1 MADEVDEVLWQK
13 ALETAKARVP
23 ESEFIMWFRLGYLGF
38 DQKTVRLRASNM
50 FLRDQFVRKYGTMMK
65 EILSDLLGMDVS
77 LDVSASAS
85 PASSARNHQPASYPA
100 PSASSAETNSTP
112 ASQDSSRPNPAAKS
126 HEPHAEYENIHFQR
140 EPAEQR
146 EHTRNGAFRSTNL
159 QSRYTFENFV
169 VGENNNFAFNAA
181 VAVADN
187 PGSSY
192 NPLLIYGGV
201 GLGKT
206 HLMHAIGNRI
216 LERHPEMRV
225 ICVTAEDFTNEFIK
239 TIHDRTTNEFKNK
252 YRNIDVL
259 LIDDIHFFQ
268 SKHGVQEE
276 LFHTFNALYDSN
288 RQLVF
293 TCDRP
298 ASELKDFSER
308 LKSRF
313 MMGLKTDLTLPGFE
327 TRVAIIRK
335 KLELYRRQ
343 LPEDVIDLIAHSIE
357 TNVRD
362 LDSCI
367 SQIFAYADLIKV
379 EPTFD
384 TAQNVIRQ
392 MTNAFKPASI
402 NVSSIIRT
410 VADFYKISTSDLKG
424 KKRSKNIALA
434 RQVAMYIIRET
445 TDYSTT
451 EIGSE
456 FNGRD
461 HTTVMHSCQKIEDL
475 IKFDS
480 HFASI
485 IQRLIQECKQNSSS

>member
-1 MADEVDEVLWQK
+1 MDDDGNEIIWQK
-13 ALETAKARVP
+13 ALEIAKSQVP
-23 ESEFIMWFRLGYLGF
+23 ESEFIMWFRLAYLGF
-38 DQKTVRLRASNM
+38 ENGTIRLRANNM
-50 FLRDQFVRKYGTMMK
+50 FLRDQFVRKYSKFMK
-65 EILSDLLGMDVS
+65 EIISSLVGMPTELSVEAQPAPIEQHFVQQKTASQANKPSPKSEKAEPFQPDAAS
-77 LDVSASAS
+77 LNSRSKAEEDFAIETAYAS
-85 PASSARNHQPASYPA
+85 PSARM
-100 PSASSAETNSTP
+100 
-112 ASQDSSRPNPAAKS
+112 
-126 HEPHAEYENIHFQR
+126 HEP
-140 EPAEQR
+140 
-146 EHTRNGAFRSTNL
+146 RSSNL
-159 QSRYTFENFV
+159 QPRYTFESFV
-169 VGENNNFAFNAA
+169 VGENSNFAFNAA
-181 VAVADN
+181 AAVAEI
-187 PGSSY
+187 PGTSY

-216 LERHPEMRV
+216 LERHPELHI

-239 TIHDRTTNEFKNK
+239 TIHDRTTNDFKNK

-288 RQLVF
+288 KQLVF

-313 MMGLKTDLTLPGFE
+313 MMGLKTDLTTPGFE
-327 TRVAIIRK
+327 TRAAIIRK
-335 KLELYRRQ
+335 KLDLYKQ
-343 LPEDVIDLIAHSIE
+343 SFSEDVINLIAKSIE

-367 SQIFAYADLIKV
+367 HQIIAYADLIKV
-379 EPTFD
+379 EPTYEI
-384 TAQNVIRQ
+384 AQNVIKQ
-392 MTNAFKPASI
+392 LTNAFKPPSI
-402 NVSSIIRT
+402 DVSSIIKT
-410 VADFYKISTSDLKG
+410 VADYYKLSISDLKG

-434 RQVAMYIIRET
+434 RQVAMFIIRET

-451 EIGSE
+451 EIGTE

-480 HFASI
+480 LFASAVNRI
-485 IQRLIQECKQNSSS
+485 TQECKENSVS

>member
-1 MADEVDEVLWQK
+1 MNDNDNEILWRQ
-13 ALETAKARVP
+13 ALEIVKAQVP
-23 ESEFIMWFRLGYLGF
+23 ESEFLMWFRLAYLGF
-38 DQKTVRLRASNM
+38 EKGTLSLRASNT
-50 FLRDQFVRKYGTMMK
+50 FLRDQFLRKYGKLMK
-65 EILSDLLGMDVS
+65 EVVSELLGMPVELS
-77 LDVSASAS
+77 VEAQSIPFLAQKRVQQSEEEANSKSSRTASAPSDAQASTMVLFSPSTHS
-85 PASSARNHQPASYPA
+85 PAPRQS
-100 PSASSAETNSTP
+100 
-112 ASQDSSRPNPAAKS
+112 
-126 HEPHAEYENIHFQR
+126 
-140 EPAEQR
+140 
-146 EHTRNGAFRSTNL
+146 NL
-159 QSRYTFENFV
+159 QPRYTFESFV
-169 VGENNNFAFNAA
+169 VGENNNFAYNAA
-181 VAVADN
+181 SAVSEH
-187 PGSSY
+187 PGTSY

-216 LERHPEMRV
+216 TEKHSEMSL

-276 LFHTFNALYDSN
+276 LFHTFNALYDTN
-288 RQLVF
+288 KQLIF

-313 MMGLKTDLTLPGFE
+313 MMGLKTDLTTPGFE
-327 TRVAIIRK
+327 TRAAIIRK
-335 KLELYRRQ
+335 KLDLLHRGFS
-343 LPEDVIDLIAHSIE
+343 EDIISLIAKSIE

-367 SQIFAYADLIKV
+367 NQVVAYSDLIKV
-379 EPTFD
+379 EPTFEI
-384 TAQNVIRQ
+384 AQNIIKQ
-392 MTNAFKPASI
+392 LTNSFRPQAI
-402 NVSSIIRT
+402 DVSSIIKT
-410 VADFYKISTSDLKG
+410 VADYYKLSISDLKG

-434 RQVAMYIIRET
+434 RQVAMYIVRET

-451 EIGSE
+451 EIGAE

-461 HTTVMHSCQKIEDL
+461 HTTVMHSCQKIEDMV
-475 IKFDS
+475 KFDS
-480 HFASI
+480 VFSSI
-485 IQRLIQECKQNSSS
+485 INRLTQQCKETST

>member
-1 MADEVDEVLWQK
+1 MDDDGNEIIWKK
-13 ALETAKARVP
+13 ALEIAQSQVP
-23 ESEFIMWFRLGYLGF
+23 ESEFIMWFRLKYLGF
-38 DQKTVRLRASNM
+38 ENGVIRLQANNT
-50 FLRDQFVRKYGTMMK
+50 FLRDQFVRKYSQFMK
-65 EILSDLLGMDVS
+65 DIISSLLGMTVELSID
-77 LDVSASAS
+77 AQ
-85 PASSARNHQPASYPA
+85 ASSEHRFSPQKQKPLTEGAVTKPSATPPSTSTESEKAHSNKAEEDFTGA
-100 PSASSAETNSTP
+100 PSYESPST
-112 ASQDSSRPNPAAKS
+112 RP
-126 HEPHAEYENIHFQR
+126 HEPR
-140 EPAEQR
+140 P
-146 EHTRNGAFRSTNL
+146 SNL
-159 QSRYTFENFV
+159 QARYTFENFV
-169 VGENNNFAFNAA
+169 VGENSNFAFNAA
-181 VAVADN
+181 SAVAET
-187 PGSSY
+187 PGTSY

-216 LERHPEMRV
+216 IERHPELRI

-239 TIHDRTTNEFKNK
+239 TIHDRTTNDFKNR
-252 YRNIDVL
+252 YRGVDVL

-288 RQLVF
+288 KQLVF

-313 MMGLKTDLTLPGFE
+313 MMGLKTDLTTPGFE

-335 KLELYRRQ
+335 KLDLYKQ
-343 LPEDVIDLIAHSIE
+343 NFSEEVINLIAKSIE

-367 SQIFAYADLIKV
+367 NQIIAYADLIKV
-379 EPTFD
+379 EPTYEI
-384 TAQNVIRQ
+384 AQNIIKQ
-392 MTNAFKPASI
+392 LTNAFSPPSI
-402 NVSSIIRT
+402 DVSSIIKT
-410 VADFYKISTSDLKG
+410 VADYYKLSISDLKG

-451 EIGSE
+451 EIGTE

-480 HFASI
+480 NFASTVNRI
-485 IQRLIQECKQNSSS
+485 TQECKENSSS

>member
-1 MADEVDEVLWQK
+1 MNDGNEVIWQK
-13 ALETAKARVP
+13 ALEIAKAQVP
-23 ESEFIMWFRLGYLGF
+23 ESEFIMWFRLAYLGF
-38 DQKTVRLRASNM
+38 DNGTIRLCATNT
-50 FLRDQFVRKYGTMMK
+50 FLRDQFVRKYSQFMK
-65 EILSDLLGMDVS
+65 EIISSLIGMPAELSVEAQNVS
-77 LDVSASAS
+77 KTAVLAGS
-85 PASSARNHQPASYPA
+85 PSSSPPPKSETARPSPPATEDFSI
-100 PSASSAETNSTP
+100 E
-112 ASQDSSRPNPAAKS
+112 AAYTS
-126 HEPHAEYENIHFQR
+126 PPTRTHEP
-140 EPAEQR
+140 
-146 EHTRNGAFRSTNL
+146 RSSNL
-159 QSRYTFENFV
+159 QSRYTFESFV
-169 VGENNNFAFNAA
+169 VGENSNFAFNAA
-181 VAVADN
+181 TAVAEM
-187 PGSSY
+187 PGTSY

-216 LERHPEMRV
+216 LERHPELRI

-239 TIHDRTTNEFKNK
+239 TIHDRTTNDFKNR
-252 YRNIDVL
+252 YRNVDVL

-288 RQLVF
+288 KQLVF

-298 ASELKDFSER
+298 ATELKDFSER

-313 MMGLKTDLTLPGFE
+313 MMGLKTDLTTPGFE
-327 TRVAIIRK
+327 TRAAIIRK
-335 KLELYRRQ
+335 KLDLYKQ
-343 LPEDVIDLIAHSIE
+343 SFSEEVINLIAKSIE

-367 SQIFAYADLIKV
+367 NQIIAYADLIKV
-379 EPTFD
+379 EPTYEI
-384 TAQNVIRQ
+384 AQNVIKQ
-392 MTNAFKPASI
+392 LTNAFKPPI
-402 NVSSIIRT
+402 IDVSSIIKN
-410 VADFYKISTSDLKG
+410 VADYYKLSMSDLKG

-451 EIGSE
+451 EIGAE

-480 HFASI
+480 LFASAVNRI
-485 IQRLIQECKQNSSS
+485 TQECKEHSVP

>member
-1 MADEVDEVLWQK
+1 MNDDGNEILWQK
-13 ALETAKARVP
+13 ALELAKEQVP
-23 ESEFIMWFRLGYLGF
+23 ESEFIMWFRLGYIGF
-38 DQKTVRLRASNM
+38 ESGTVQLRATNT
-50 FLRDQFVRKYGTMMK
+50 FLRDQFVRKYSQFMK
-65 EILSDLLGMDVS
+65 EILSGLLGMPVDIAVEAQPTQ
-77 LDVSASAS
+77 LDQRLAQQK
-85 PASSARNHQPASYPA
+85 PAAPA
-100 PSASSAETNSTP
+100 PRPPAKKSGAGESSSSEEVQGATKAEENASIVESSYSTP
-112 ASQDSSRPNPAAKS
+112 SSGA
-126 HEPHAEYENIHFQR
+126 HFR
-140 EPAEQR
+140 ESR
-146 EHTRNGAFRSTNL
+146 TGNL
-159 QSRYTFENFV
+159 QPRYTFESFV
-169 VGENNNFAFNAA
+169 VGENSNFAFNAA
-181 VAVADN
+181 TAVAEL
-187 PGSSY
+187 PGTSY

-216 LERHPEMRV
+216 LERHKDLRI

-239 TIHDRTTNEFKNK
+239 TIHDRTTNDFKNK

-276 LFHTFNALYDSN
+276 LFHTFNALYDAN
-288 RQLVF
+288 KQLVF

-313 MMGLKTDLTLPGFE
+313 MMGLKTDLTTPGFE
-327 TRVAIIRK
+327 TRAAIIRK
-335 KLELYRRQ
+335 KLELYRRGFN
-343 LPEDVIDLIAHSIE
+343 EDVVNLVAKSIE

-367 SQIFAYADLIKV
+367 NQIIAYADLIKV
-379 EPTFD
+379 QPTFD
-384 TAQNVIRQ
+384 IAQNVIKQ
-392 MTNAFKPASI
+392 LTNSFKPPAI
-402 NVSSIIRT
+402 DVSSIIKT
-410 VADFYKISTSDLKG
+410 VADYYKLSISDLRG

-434 RQVAMYIIRET
+434 RQVEMYIIRET

-451 EIGSE
+451 EIGTE

-475 IKFDS
+475 VKFDAS
-480 HFASI
+480 FASVVN
-485 IQRLIQECKQNSSS
+485 RLTQDCKEHSSP

>member
-1 MADEVDEVLWQK
+1 MIDESNETIWQK
-13 ALETAKARVP
+13 ALEIAKSQVP
-23 ESEFIMWFRLGYLGF
+23 ESEFIMWFRLEYLGF
-38 DQKTVRLRASNM
+38 ENDTILLRANNT
-50 FLRDQFVRKYGTMMK
+50 FLRDQFMRKYGNFMK
-65 EILSDLLGMDVS
+65 EILSSILGMQVNLS
-77 LDVSASAS
+77 VEAQPSAIEQRLPLQKAAATSSNGSAKKPEKQNEPQATLQIETRSSDEQISSNSSS
-85 PASSARNHQPASYPA
+85 PAYPRHIQ
-100 PSASSAETNSTP
+100 E
-112 ASQDSSRPNPAAKS
+112 SRTA
-126 HEPHAEYENIHFQR
+126 
-140 EPAEQR
+140 
-146 EHTRNGAFRSTNL
+146 NL
-159 QSRYTFENFV
+159 QPRYTFESFV
-169 VGENNNFAFNAA
+169 VGENSNFAFNAA
-181 VAVADN
+181 TAVAEI
-187 PGSSY
+187 PGTSY

-216 LERHPEMRV
+216 AERHPELRI

-252 YRNIDVL
+252 YRSIDVL

-276 LFHTFNALYDSN
+276 LFHTFNALYDSGK
-288 RQLVF
+288 QLVF

-313 MMGLKTDLTLPGFE
+313 MMGLKTDLTAPGFE
-327 TRVAIIRK
+327 TRAAIIRK
-335 KLELYRRQ
+335 KLELYKRTFS
-343 LPEDVIDLIAHSIE
+343 EDVINLIAKSIE

-367 SQIFAYADLIKV
+367 HQIIAYSDLINV
-379 EPTFD
+379 EPTYD
-384 TAQNVIRQ
+384 IAQNVIKQ
-392 MTNAFKPASI
+392 LTNAFKPASI
-402 NVSSIIRT
+402 NVSSIIKT
-410 VADFYKISTSDLKG
+410 VADYYKLSISDLKG

-480 HFASI
+480 IFASAMN
-485 IQRLIQECKQNSSS
+485 RLIQECKENSST

>member
-1 MADEVDEVLWQK
+1 MNDDGNEILWQK
-13 ALETAKARVP
+13 ALELAKEHVP
-23 ESEFIMWFRLGYLGF
+23 ESEFIMWFRLTYLGF
-38 DQKTVRLRASNM
+38 ENGTVLLRASNT
-50 FLRDQFVRKYGTMMK
+50 FLRDQFVRKYSQFMK
-65 EILSDLLGMDVS
+65 EILSSLLGMPTDISVEAQPTQFNQH
-77 LDVSASAS
+77 LMQQKTVSAPQHTLSKKTS
-85 PASSARNHQPASYPA
+85 TQESTLDENSSSSSKSYEIA
-100 PSASSAETNSTP
+100 TIVESSYTAGG
-112 ASQDSSRPNPAAKS
+112 S
-126 HEPHAEYENIHFQR
+126 HLR
-140 EPAEQR
+140 EPR
-146 EHTRNGAFRSTNL
+146 IGNL
-159 QSRYTFENFV
+159 QPRYTFESFV
-169 VGENNNFAFNAA
+169 VGENSNFAFNAA
-181 VAVADN
+181 TAVAEL
-187 PGSSY
+187 PGTSY

-216 LERHPEMRV
+216 LERHPDLR
-225 ICVTAEDFTNEFIK
+225 IISVTAEDFTNEFIK
-239 TIHDRTTNEFKNK
+239 TIHDRTTNDFKNK

-288 RQLVF
+288 KQLVF

-313 MMGLKTDLTLPGFE
+313 MMGLKTDLTTPGFE
-327 TRVAIIRK
+327 TRAAIIRK
-335 KLELYRRQ
+335 KLELYHRGFN
-343 LPEDVIDLIAHSIE
+343 EDVVNLVAKSIE

-367 SQIFAYADLIKV
+367 NQIIAYADLIKV
-379 EPTFD
+379 EPTFEI
-384 TAQNVIRQ
+384 AQNVIKQ
-392 MTNAFKPASI
+392 LTNSFKAPTVD
-402 NVSSIIRT
+402 VSSIIKT
-410 VADFYKISTSDLKG
+410 VADYYKLSIADLRG

-451 EIGSE
+451 EIGTE

-475 IKFDS
+475 VKFDS
-480 HFASI
+480 SFASI
-485 IQRLIQECKQNSSS
+485 VNRLIQNCKENSSS

>member
-1 MADEVDEVLWQK
+1 MNDGNEVIWQK
-13 ALETAKARVP
+13 ALEIAKAQVP
-23 ESEFIMWFRLGYLGF
+23 ESEFIMWFRLAYLGF
-38 DQKTVRLRASNM
+38 DNGTIRLCATNT
-50 FLRDQFVRKYGTMMK
+50 FLRDQFVRKYSQFMK
-65 EILSDLLGMDVS
+65 EIISSLIGMPAELSVEAQNVSKTAVLAGMPS
-77 LDVSASAS
+77 GS
-85 PASSARNHQPASYPA
+85 PPPKSETARPSPPATEDFSI
-100 PSASSAETNSTP
+100 ETAYTSPPT
-112 ASQDSSRPNPAAKS
+112 RT
-126 HEPHAEYENIHFQR
+126 HEP
-140 EPAEQR
+140 
-146 EHTRNGAFRSTNL
+146 RSSNL
-159 QSRYTFENFV
+159 QSRYTFESFV
-169 VGENNNFAFNAA
+169 VGENSNFAFNAA
-181 VAVADN
+181 TAVAEM
-187 PGSSY
+187 PGTSY

-216 LERHPEMRV
+216 LERHPELRI

-239 TIHDRTTNEFKNK
+239 TIHDRTTNDFKNR
-252 YRNIDVL
+252 YRNVDVL

-288 RQLVF
+288 KQLVF

-298 ASELKDFSER
+298 ATELKDFSER

-313 MMGLKTDLTLPGFE
+313 MMGLKTDLTTPGFE
-327 TRVAIIRK
+327 TRAAIIRK
-335 KLELYRRQ
+335 KLDLYKQ
-343 LPEDVIDLIAHSIE
+343 SFSEEVINLIAKSIE

-367 SQIFAYADLIKV
+367 NQIIAYADLIKV
-379 EPTFD
+379 EPTYEI
-384 TAQNVIRQ
+384 AQNVIKQ
-392 MTNAFKPASI
+392 LTNAFKPPVI
-402 NVSSIIRT
+402 DVSSIIKN
-410 VADFYKISTSDLKG
+410 VADYYKLSMSDLKG

-451 EIGSE
+451 EIGAE

-480 HFASI
+480 LFASAVNRI
-485 IQRLIQECKQNSSS
+485 TQECKEHSVP

>member
-1 MADEVDEVLWQK
+1 MNDNDNGILWQQ
-13 ALETAKARVP
+13 ALEIAKAQVP
-23 ESEFIMWFRLGYLGF
+23 ESEFLMWFRLTYLGF
-38 DQKTVRLRASNM
+38 ENGTLLLRANNT
-50 FLRDQFVRKYGTMMK
+50 FLRDQFVRKYGKLMK
-65 EILSDLLGMDVS
+65 EVISELLGMPVELS
-77 LDVSASAS
+77 VEAQSIPFFAQKREQRSEEEVIS
-85 PASSARNHQPASYPA
+85 KSSQPALAQGDAQTSTMVSSAPLSTHSRA
-100 PSASSAETNSTP
+100 PRQS
-112 ASQDSSRPNPAAKS
+112 
-126 HEPHAEYENIHFQR
+126 
-140 EPAEQR
+140 
-146 EHTRNGAFRSTNL
+146 NL
-159 QSRYTFENFV
+159 QSRYTFESFV
-169 VGENNNFAFNAA
+169 VGENNNFAYNAA
-181 VAVADN
+181 SAVSEH
-187 PGSSY
+187 PGTSY

-216 LERHPEMRV
+216 TEKHSEISL

-276 LFHTFNALYDSN
+276 LFHTFNALYDAN
-288 RQLVF
+288 KQLIF

-313 MMGLKTDLTLPGFE
+313 MMGLKTDLTTPGFE
-327 TRVAIIRK
+327 TRAAIIRK
-335 KLELYRRQ
+335 KLELLHRSFS
-343 LPEDVIDLIAHSIE
+343 EDIIGLIAKSIE

-367 SQIFAYADLIKV
+367 NQVIAYSDLIKV
-379 EPTFD
+379 EPTFEI
-384 TAQNVIRQ
+384 AQNIIKQ
-392 MTNAFKPASI
+392 LTNSFKPQAI
-402 NVSSIIRT
+402 DVSSIIKT
-410 VADFYKISTSDLKG
+410 VADYYKLSISDLKG

-434 RQVAMYIIRET
+434 RQVAMYIVRET

-451 EIGSE
+451 EIGTE

-461 HTTVMHSCQKIEDL
+461 HTTVMHSCQKIEDMV
-475 IKFDS
+475 KFDS
-480 HFASI
+480 VFSSI
-485 IQRLIQECKQNSSS
+485 INRLTQQCKETSST

>member
-1 MADEVDEVLWQK
+1 MDDAGNEIIWQK
-13 ALETAKARVP
+13 ALEIAKAQVP
-23 ESEFIMWFRLGYLGF
+23 ESEFIMWFRLTYLGF
-38 DQKTVRLRASNM
+38 EKGTVLLRANNT
-50 FLRDQFVRKYGTMMK
+50 FLRDQFVRKYSLFMK
-65 EILSDLLGMDVS
+65 EIISSLIGLPTELSVE
-77 LDVSASAS
+77 A
-85 PASSARNHQPASYPA
+85 QPASIEHRLTQQKAPSQADSPA
-100 PSASSAETNSTP
+100 PKNEKASSASSAASLNPHSKAEEDFAIETAYVRS
-112 ASQDSSRPNPAAKS
+112 SSRM
-126 HEPHAEYENIHFQR
+126 HES
-140 EPAEQR
+140 
-146 EHTRNGAFRSTNL
+146 RSTNL
-159 QSRYTFENFV
+159 HSRYTFESFV
-169 VGENNNFAFNAA
+169 VGENSNFAFNAA
-181 VAVADN
+181 TAVAEI
-187 PGSSY
+187 PGTSY

-216 LERHPEMRV
+216 LERHQELRI

-239 TIHDRTTNEFKNK
+239 TIHDRTTNDFKNK

-288 RQLVF
+288 KQLVF

-298 ASELKDFSER
+298 ATELKDFSER

-313 MMGLKTDLTLPGFE
+313 MMGLKTDLTTPGFE
-327 TRVAIIRK
+327 TRAAIIRK
-335 KLELYRRQ
+335 KLDLYKQ
-343 LPEDVIDLIAHSIE
+343 SFSEDVINLIAKSIE

-367 SQIFAYADLIKV
+367 NQIIAYADLIKV
-379 EPTFD
+379 EPTYEI
-384 TAQNVIRQ
+384 AQNVIKQ
-392 MTNAFKPASI
+392 LTNAFKPPAVD
-402 NVSSIIRT
+402 VSSIIKT
-410 VADFYKISTSDLKG
+410 VADYYKMSISDLKG

-451 EIGSE
+451 EIGAE

-480 HFASI
+480 LFASAVNRI
-485 IQRLIQECKQNSSS
+485 TQECKENSVP

>member
-1 MADEVDEVLWQK
+1 MNDDNEIIWQK
-13 ALETAKARVP
+13 ALEIAKSQVP
-23 ESEFIMWFRLGYLGF
+23 ESEFIMWFRLTYLGF
-38 DQKTVRLRASNM
+38 DNGTIHLRATNT
-50 FLRDQFVRKYGTMMK
+50 FLRDQFVRKYSQFMK
-65 EILSDLLGMDVS
+65 DIISSLLGMPVELLVEAQALS
-77 LDVSASAS
+77 KPMVQTSTPS
-85 PASSARNHQPASYPA
+85 PQKRETPKNEKA
-100 PSASSAETNSTP
+100 PSPPSAAEDFPIEPAYANSPVRT
-112 ASQDSSRPNPAAKS
+112 
-126 HEPHAEYENIHFQR
+126 HEPR
-140 EPAEQR
+140 P
-146 EHTRNGAFRSTNL
+146 SNL
-159 QSRYTFENFV
+159 QPRYTFESFV

-181 VAVADN
+181 TAVAEM
-187 PGSSY
+187 PGTSY

-216 LERHPEMRV
+216 MERHPELRI

-239 TIHDRTTNEFKNK
+239 TIHDRTTNDFKNR

-288 RQLVF
+288 KQLVF

-313 MMGLKTDLTLPGFE
+313 MMGLKTDLTTPGFE
-327 TRVAIIRK
+327 TRAAIIRK
-335 KLELYRRQ
+335 KLELYKRSFS
-343 LPEDVIDLIAHSIE
+343 EDVINLIAKSIE

-367 SQIFAYADLIKV
+367 NQIIAYADLIKV
-379 EPTFD
+379 EPTYEI
-384 TAQNVIRQ
+384 AQNVIKQ
-392 MTNAFKPASI
+392 LTNAFKPPVI
-402 NVSSIIRT
+402 DVSSIIKT
-410 VADFYKISTSDLKG
+410 VADYYKLSISDLKG

-451 EIGSE
+451 EIGAE

-480 HFASI
+480 LFASVVN
-485 IQRLIQECKQNSSS
+485 RLIQDCKEHSTP

>member
-1 MADEVDEVLWQK
+1 MNDDNEIIWQK
-13 ALETAKARVP
+13 ALEIAKSQVQ
-23 ESEFIMWFRLGYLGF
+23 ESEFIMWFRLDYLGF
-38 DQKTVRLRASNM
+38 ENGTIRLRATNT
-50 FLRDQFVRKYGTMMK
+50 FLRDQFVRKYSQFMK
-65 EILSDLLGMDVS
+65 EIISSLLGMPVELSVEAESVS
-77 LDVSASAS
+77 KTIVSSSILLPKRETPKNKNSLPS
-85 PASSARNHQPASYPA
+85 PSIAEDFTIEPAY
-100 PSASSAETNSTP
+100 TNSP
-112 ASQDSSRPNPAAKS
+112 IRAQHDSHPS
-126 HEPHAEYENIHFQR
+126 
-140 EPAEQR
+140 
-146 EHTRNGAFRSTNL
+146 NL
-159 QSRYTFENFV
+159 QPRYTFESFV

-181 VAVADN
+181 TAVAEK
-187 PGSSY
+187 PGVSY

-216 LERHPEMRV
+216 MELHPNLRI
-225 ICVTAEDFTNEFIK
+225 ICITAENFTNEFIK
-239 TIHDRTTNEFKNK
+239 TIHDRTTNDFKNR
-252 YRNIDVL
+252 YRNVDVL

-288 RQLVF
+288 KQLVF

-313 MMGLKTDLTLPGFE
+313 MMGLKTDLTTPGFE
-327 TRVAIIRK
+327 TRAAIIRK
-335 KLELYRRQ
+335 KLEMYKRSFS
-343 LPEDVIDLIAHSIE
+343 EDVINLIAKSIE

-367 SQIFAYADLIKV
+367 NQIIAYADLIKV
-379 EPTFD
+379 EPSFEI
-384 TAQNVIRQ
+384 AQNVIKQ
-392 MTNAFKPASI
+392 LTNAFKPPVI
-402 NVSSIIRT
+402 DVSSIIKT
-410 VADFYKISTSDLKG
+410 VADYYKLSISDLKG
-424 KKRSKNIALA
+424 KKRNKNIALA

-451 EIGSE
+451 EIGAE

-480 HFASI
+480 VFASAVN
-485 IQRLIQECKQNSSS
+485 RLIRDCKEHSTS

>member
-1 MADEVDEVLWQK
+1 MNDDGNEILWQK
-13 ALETAKARVP
+13 ALELAKDQVP
-23 ESEFIMWFRLGYLGF
+23 ESEFIMWFRLTFLGF
-38 DQKTVRLRASNM
+38 ENGTVLLRANNT
-50 FLRDQFVRKYGTMMK
+50 FLRDQFVRKYSPFMK
-65 EILSDLLGMDVS
+65 EILSSLLGMPTDISVEAQATQ
-77 LDVSASAS
+77 LDQRLAQQKA
-85 PASSARNHQPASYPA
+85 ASSPQRAPAKKTSTQDPNLDESSSVPSKPDENATIVESSYA
-100 PSASSAETNSTP
+100 ASG
-112 ASQDSSRPNPAAKS
+112 SRL
-126 HEPHAEYENIHFQR
+126 R
-140 EPAEQR
+140 EPR
-146 EHTRNGAFRSTNL
+146 TGNL
-159 QSRYTFENFV
+159 QPRYTFESFV
-169 VGENNNFAFNAA
+169 VGENSNFAFNAA
-181 VAVADN
+181 AAVAEL
-187 PGSSY
+187 PGTSY

-216 LERHPEMRV
+216 LERHPDLR
-225 ICVTAEDFTNEFIK
+225 IISVTAEDFTNEFIK
-239 TIHDRTTNEFKNK
+239 TIHDRTTNDFKNK

-268 SKHGVQEE
+268 NKHGVQEE

-288 RQLVF
+288 KQLVF

-313 MMGLKTDLTLPGFE
+313 MMGLKTDLTTPGFE
-327 TRVAIIRK
+327 TRAAIIRK
-335 KLELYRRQ
+335 KLELYRRGFK
-343 LPEDVIDLIAHSIE
+343 EDVVNLVAKSIE

-367 SQIFAYADLIKV
+367 NQIIAYADLIKV
-379 EPTFD
+379 EPTFEI
-384 TAQNVIRQ
+384 AQNVIKQ
-392 MTNAFKPASI
+392 LTNSFKAPAVD
-402 NVSSIIRT
+402 VSSIIKT
-410 VADFYKISTSDLKG
+410 VADYYKLSISDLRG

-451 EIGSE
+451 EIGTE

-475 IKFDS
+475 VKFDS
-480 HFASI
+480 SFASVVN
-485 IQRLIQECKQNSSS
+485 RLTQDCKENSSS

>member
-1 MADEVDEVLWQK
+1 MNDDGNEILWQQ
-13 ALETAKARVP
+13 ALELAKVQVP
-23 ESEFIMWFRLGYLGF
+23 ESEFIMWFRLAYLGF
-38 DQKTVRLRASNM
+38 ENGTVLLRANNT
-50 FLRDQFVRKYGTMMK
+50 FLRDQFIRKYSQFMK
-65 EILSDLLGMDVS
+65 EILSSLLGMPTDISVE
-77 LDVSASAS
+77 AQAS
-85 PASSARNHQPASYPA
+85 PLDKQLAPQKTAPVAQSSPSKKNQASETFSVDDLKNSPKEDDAAIESSYSGSRARL
-100 PSASSAETNSTP
+100 
-112 ASQDSSRPNPAAKS
+112 
-126 HEPHAEYENIHFQR
+126 R
-140 EPAEQR
+140 EPR
-146 EHTRNGAFRSTNL
+146 TGNL
-159 QSRYTFENFV
+159 QPRYTFESFV
-169 VGENNNFAFNAA
+169 VGENSNFAFNAA
-181 VAVADN
+181 TAVSEL
-187 PGSSY
+187 PGTSY

-216 LERHPEMRV
+216 LERHPDLRI

-239 TIHDRTTNEFKNK
+239 TIHDRTTNDFKNK

-276 LFHTFNALYDSN
+276 LFHTFNALYDAN
-288 RQLVF
+288 KQLVF

-298 ASELKDFSER
+298 ATELKDFSER

-313 MMGLKTDLTLPGFE
+313 MMGLKTDLTTPGFE
-327 TRVAIIRK
+327 TRAAIIRK
-335 KLELYRRQ
+335 KLELYRRGFK
-343 LPEDVIDLIAHSIE
+343 EDVVNLIAKSIE

-367 SQIFAYADLIKV
+367 NQIIAYADLIKV
-379 EPTFD
+379 EPTFEI
-384 TAQNVIRQ
+384 AQNVIKQ
-392 MTNAFKPASI
+392 LTNSFKPPAI
-402 NVSSIIRT
+402 DVSSIIKT
-410 VADFYKISTSDLKG
+410 VADYYKLSIADLRG

-451 EIGSE
+451 EIGTE

-475 IKFDS
+475 VKFDS
-480 HFASI
+480 SFSSVVN
-485 IQRLIQECKQNSSS
+485 RLTQDCKGQSSP

>member
-1 MADEVDEVLWQK
+1 MAAMADEVDEVLWQK
-13 ALETAKARVP
+13 ALEMAKARVP

-38 DQKTVRLRASNM
+38 DQGTVRLQASNM

-65 EILSDLLGMDVS
+65 QILSDLLGMDVS
-77 LDVSASAS
+77 LDVSASAG
-85 PASSARNHQPASYPA
+85 
-100 PSASSAETNSTP
+100 SASSAKNNQTETSSAIP
-112 ASQDSSRPNPAAKS
+112 QAGSSRPTPAVKN
-126 HEPHAEYENIHFQR
+126 HEPHEEYEVMRFQKEAADKR
-140 EPAEQR
+140 DHA
-146 EHTRNGAFRSTNL
+146 RNGTFKSTNL

-216 LERHPEMRV
+216 SERHPEMRV

-343 LPEDVIDLIAHSIE
+343 LSEDVIDLIAHSIE

-379 EPTFD
+379 EPSFD

-410 VADFYKISTSDLKG
+410 VADFYKLSTSDLKG

>member
-1 MADEVDEVLWQK
+1 MNDDNEIIWQK
-13 ALETAKARVP
+13 ALEIAKSQVP
-23 ESEFIMWFRLGYLGF
+23 ESEFIMWFRLTYLGF
-38 DQKTVRLRASNM
+38 DNGTIHLRATNT
-50 FLRDQFVRKYGTMMK
+50 FLRDQFVRKYSQFMK
-65 EILSDLLGMDVS
+65 EIISSLLGMPVELS
-77 LDVSASAS
+77 VEAQALSKPMVQASTPS
-85 PASSARNHQPASYPA
+85 QKRETPKNEKA
-100 PSASSAETNSTP
+100 PSPPSAAEDFPIEPAYANSPVRT
-112 ASQDSSRPNPAAKS
+112 
-126 HEPHAEYENIHFQR
+126 HEPR
-140 EPAEQR
+140 P
-146 EHTRNGAFRSTNL
+146 SNL
-159 QSRYTFENFV
+159 QPRYTFESFV

-181 VAVADN
+181 TAVAEM
-187 PGSSY
+187 PGTSY

-216 LERHPEMRV
+216 MERHPELRI

-239 TIHDRTTNEFKNK
+239 TIHDRTTNDFKNR

-288 RQLVF
+288 KQLVF

-313 MMGLKTDLTLPGFE
+313 MMGLKTDLTTPGFE
-327 TRVAIIRK
+327 TRAAIIRK
-335 KLELYRRQ
+335 KLELYKRSFS
-343 LPEDVIDLIAHSIE
+343 EDVINLIAKSIE

-367 SQIFAYADLIKV
+367 NQIIAYADLIKV
-379 EPTFD
+379 EPTYEI
-384 TAQNVIRQ
+384 AQNVIKQ
-392 MTNAFKPASI
+392 LTNAFKPPVI
-402 NVSSIIRT
+402 DVSSIIKT
-410 VADFYKISTSDLKG
+410 VADYYKLSISDLKG

-451 EIGSE
+451 EIGAE

-480 HFASI
+480 LFASVVN
-485 IQRLIQECKQNSSS
+485 RLIQDCKEHSTP

>member
-1 MADEVDEVLWQK
+1 MNDDNEIIWQK
-13 ALETAKARVP
+13 ALEIAKSQVP
-23 ESEFIMWFRLGYLGF
+23 ESEFIMWFRLTYLGF
-38 DQKTVRLRASNM
+38 DNGTIHLRATNT
-50 FLRDQFVRKYGTMMK
+50 FLRDQFVRKYSQFMK
-65 EILSDLLGMDVS
+65 DIISSLLGMPVELS
-77 LDVSASAS
+77 VEAQALSKPMVQASTPS
-85 PASSARNHQPASYPA
+85 QKRETPKNEKA
-100 PSASSAETNSTP
+100 PSPPSAAEDFPIEPAYANSPVRT
-112 ASQDSSRPNPAAKS
+112 
-126 HEPHAEYENIHFQR
+126 HEPR
-140 EPAEQR
+140 P
-146 EHTRNGAFRSTNL
+146 SNL
-159 QSRYTFENFV
+159 QPRYTFESFV

-181 VAVADN
+181 TAVAEM
-187 PGSSY
+187 PGTSY

-216 LERHPEMRV
+216 MERHPELRI

-239 TIHDRTTNEFKNK
+239 TIHDRTTNDFKNR

-288 RQLVF
+288 KQLVF

-313 MMGLKTDLTLPGFE
+313 MMGLKTDLTTPGFE
-327 TRVAIIRK
+327 TRAAIIRK
-335 KLELYRRQ
+335 KLELYKRSFS
-343 LPEDVIDLIAHSIE
+343 EDVINLIAKSIE

-367 SQIFAYADLIKV
+367 NQIIAYADLIKV
-379 EPTFD
+379 EPTYEI
-384 TAQNVIRQ
+384 AQNVIKQ
-392 MTNAFKPASI
+392 LTNAFKPPVI
-402 NVSSIIRT
+402 DVSSIIKT
-410 VADFYKISTSDLKG
+410 VADYYKLSISDLKG

-451 EIGSE
+451 EIGAE

-480 HFASI
+480 LFASVVN
-485 IQRLIQECKQNSSS
+485 RLIQDCKEHSTP

>member
-1 MADEVDEVLWQK
+1 MEIIQKCWSLHAMAEEVDEVVWQK
-13 ALETAKARVP
+13 ALEIAKARVP

-38 DQKTVRLRASNM
+38 DKGTIHLSATNM
-50 FLRDQFVRKYGTMMK
+50 FLRDQFVRKYSSMMK
-65 EILSDLLGMDVS
+65 QILAELLGMDVA
-77 LDVSASAS
+77 LEVIA
-85 PASSARNHQPASYPA
+85 ASSNAASLKNHAPSIADPVPSLIKERLSRPI
-100 PSASSAETNSTP
+100 PSASN
-112 ASQDSSRPNPAAKS
+112 
-126 HEPHAEYENIHFQR
+126 HENHEDIRIQR
-140 EPAEQR
+140 EPKDNG
-146 EHTRNGAFRSTNL
+146 RNNSSKSNTL

-169 VGENNNFAFNAA
+169 VGENSNFAFNAA

-187 PGSSY
+187 PGTSY

-216 LERHPEMRV
+216 AERHPDMRV

-343 LPEDVIDLIAHSIE
+343 LPEDVIELIAHSIE

-379 EPTFD
+379 DPTFD

-410 VADFYKISTSDLKG
+410 VADFYKLSTSDLKG

-456 FNGRD
+456 FSGRD

-475 IKFDS
+475 IKFDA
-480 HFASI
+480 HFASV
-485 IQRLIQECKQNSSS
+485 IQRLIHECKQNSSS

>member
-1 MADEVDEVLWQK
+1 MNDDGNEILWQK
-13 ALETAKARVP
+13 ALELAKEQVP
-23 ESEFIMWFRLGYLGF
+23 ESEFIMWFRLAYLGF
-38 DQKTVRLRASNM
+38 ENGTVLLRANNT
-50 FLRDQFVRKYGTMMK
+50 FLRDQFIRKYSPFMK
-65 EILSDLLGMDVS
+65 EILSSLLGMPTDISVEAQPTQ
-77 LDVSASAS
+77 LDQRLAQQNAASA
-85 PASSARNHQPASYPA
+85 PPRA
-100 PSASSAETNSTP
+100 PSKKTI
-112 ASQDSSRPNPAAKS
+112 SQDSAPLD
-126 HEPHAEYENIHFQR
+126 ENLTTSSKADENATIVESSYAGNSTHLR
-140 EPAEQR
+140 EPRTGNIQP
-146 EHTRNGAFRSTNL
+146 
-159 QSRYTFENFV
+159 RYTFESFV
-169 VGENNNFAFNAA
+169 VGENSNFAFNAA
-181 VAVADN
+181 SAVAEL
-187 PGSSY
+187 PGTSY

-216 LERHPEMRV
+216 LERHPDLR
-225 ICVTAEDFTNEFIK
+225 IISVTAEDFTNEFIK
-239 TIHDRTTNEFKNK
+239 TIHDRTTNDFKNK

-288 RQLVF
+288 KQLVF

-313 MMGLKTDLTLPGFE
+313 MMGLKTDLTTPGFE
-327 TRVAIIRK
+327 TRAAIIRK
-335 KLELYRRQ
+335 KLELYRRGFN
-343 LPEDVIDLIAHSIE
+343 EDVVNLVAKSIE

-367 SQIFAYADLIKV
+367 NQIIAYADLIKV
-379 EPTFD
+379 EPSFEI
-384 TAQNVIRQ
+384 AQNVIKQ
-392 MTNAFKPASI
+392 LTNSFKAPAVD
-402 NVSSIIRT
+402 VSSIIKT
-410 VADFYKISTSDLKG
+410 VADYYKLSISDLRG

-451 EIGSE
+451 EIGTE

-475 IKFDS
+475 VKFDAS
-480 HFASI
+480 FASVVN
-485 IQRLIQECKQNSSS
+485 RLTQDCKENSSP

>member
-1 MADEVDEVLWQK
+1 MNDDGNEILWQK
-13 ALETAKARVP
+13 ALELAKDQVP
-23 ESEFIMWFRLGYLGF
+23 ESEFIMWFRLTFLGF
-38 DQKTVRLRASNM
+38 ENGTVLLRANNT
-50 FLRDQFVRKYGTMMK
+50 FLRDQFVRKYSPFMK
-65 EILSDLLGMDVS
+65 EILSSLLGMPTDISVEAQATQ
-77 LDVSASAS
+77 LDQRLAQQKA
-85 PASSARNHQPASYPA
+85 ASSPQRAPAKKTSTQDPNLDESSSVPSKPDENATIVESSYA
-100 PSASSAETNSTP
+100 ASG
-112 ASQDSSRPNPAAKS
+112 SRL
-126 HEPHAEYENIHFQR
+126 R
-140 EPAEQR
+140 EPR
-146 EHTRNGAFRSTNL
+146 TGNL
-159 QSRYTFENFV
+159 QPRYTFESFV
-169 VGENNNFAFNAA
+169 VGENSNFAFNAA
-181 VAVADN
+181 SAVAEL
-187 PGSSY
+187 PGTSY

-216 LERHPEMRV
+216 LERHPDLR
-225 ICVTAEDFTNEFIK
+225 IISVTAEDFTNEFIK
-239 TIHDRTTNEFKNK
+239 TIHDRTTNDFKNK

-268 SKHGVQEE
+268 NKHGVQEE

-288 RQLVF
+288 KQLVF

-313 MMGLKTDLTLPGFE
+313 MMGLKTDLTTPGFE
-327 TRVAIIRK
+327 TRAAIIRK
-335 KLELYRRQ
+335 KLELYRRGFK
-343 LPEDVIDLIAHSIE
+343 EDVVNLVAKSIE

-367 SQIFAYADLIKV
+367 NQIIAYADLIKV
-379 EPTFD
+379 EPTFEI
-384 TAQNVIRQ
+384 AQNVIKQ
-392 MTNAFKPASI
+392 LTNSFKAPAVD
-402 NVSSIIRT
+402 VSSIIKT
-410 VADFYKISTSDLKG
+410 VADYYKLSISDLRG

-451 EIGSE
+451 EIGTE

-475 IKFDS
+475 VKFDS
-480 HFASI
+480 SFASVVN
-485 IQRLIQECKQNSSS
+485 RLTQDCKENSSS

>member
-1 MADEVDEVLWQK
+1 MNDDNEIVWQK
-13 ALETAKARVP
+13 ALEIAKSQVP
-23 ESEFIMWFRLGYLGF
+23 ESEFIMWFRLTYLGF
-38 DQKTVRLRASNM
+38 DNGTIHLRATNT
-50 FLRDQFVRKYGTMMK
+50 FLRDQFVRKYSQFMK
-65 EILSDLLGMDVS
+65 EIISSLLGMPVELS
-77 LDVSASAS
+77 VEAQAIPKPMVQASTPSQKREA
-85 PASSARNHQPASYPA
+85 PKNEKA
-100 PSASSAETNSTP
+100 PSTPSA
-112 ASQDSSRPNPAAKS
+112 
-126 HEPHAEYENIHFQR
+126 AEDFPI
-140 EPAEQR
+140 EPAYANSPIRTHEQR
-146 EHTRNGAFRSTNL
+146 SSNL
-159 QSRYTFENFV
+159 QPRYTFESFV

-181 VAVADN
+181 TAVAEM
-187 PGSSY
+187 PGTSY

-216 LERHPEMRV
+216 MERHPELRI

-239 TIHDRTTNEFKNK
+239 TIHDRTTNDFKNR

-288 RQLVF
+288 KQLVF

-313 MMGLKTDLTLPGFE
+313 MMGLKTDLTTPGFE
-327 TRVAIIRK
+327 TRAAIIRK
-335 KLELYRRQ
+335 KLELYKRNFS
-343 LPEDVIDLIAHSIE
+343 EDVINLIAKSIE

-367 SQIFAYADLIKV
+367 NQIIAYADLIKV
-379 EPTFD
+379 EPTYEI
-384 TAQNVIRQ
+384 AQNVIKQ
-392 MTNAFKPASI
+392 LTNAFKPPAI
-402 NVSSIIRT
+402 DVSSIIKT
-410 VADFYKISTSDLKG
+410 VADYYKLSISDLKG

-451 EIGSE
+451 EIGAE

-480 HFASI
+480 LFASVVN
-485 IQRLIQECKQNSSS
+485 RLIQDCKEHSTP

>member
-1 MADEVDEVLWQK
+1 MTDDNGTIWQK
-13 ALETAKARVP
+13 ALEIAKSQVP
-23 ESEFIMWFRLGYLGF
+23 ESEFIMWFRLSYVGF
-38 DQKTVRLRASNM
+38 ENGTILLEANNT
-50 FLRDQFVRKYGTMMK
+50 FLRDQFVRKYSQFMK
-65 EILSDLLGMDVS
+65 EIVSSLLGMPVELSVDAQSRVI
-77 LDVSASAS
+77 DHNIS
-85 PASSARNHQPASYPA
+85 PQA
-100 PSASSAETNSTP
+100 PLKKAKSDIATEKVITTKPDNSR
-112 ASQDSSRPNPAAKS
+112 SSRSA
-126 HEPHAEYENIHFQR
+126 
-140 EPAEQR
+140 
-146 EHTRNGAFRSTNL
+146 NL
-159 QSRYTFENFV
+159 QPRYTFESFV

-181 VAVADN
+181 SAVADK
-187 PGSSY
+187 PGTSY

-216 LERHPEMRV
+216 VEKHGDFKI
-225 ICVTAEDFTNEFIK
+225 ICVTAEEFTNEFIK
-239 TIHDRTTNEFKNK
+239 TIHDRTTNDFKNK
-252 YRNIDVL
+252 YRNVDVL

-288 RQLVF
+288 KQLVF

-298 ASELKDFSER
+298 AAELKDFSER

-313 MMGLKTDLTLPGFE
+313 MMGLKTDLTTPSFE
-327 TRVAIIRK
+327 TRAAIVRK
-335 KLELYRRQ
+335 KLELYNRDFS
-343 LPEDVIDLIAHSIE
+343 EDVINLIAKSIE

-367 SQIFAYADLIKV
+367 NQIIAYADLIKV
-379 EPTFD
+379 EPTFEI
-384 TAQNVIRQ
+384 AQNVIKQ
-392 MTNAFKPASI
+392 LTNSFMPPAI
-402 NVSSIIRT
+402 DVSSIIKT
-410 VADFYKISTSDLKG
+410 VADYYKLSISDLKG

-434 RQVAMYIIRET
+434 RQIAMYIIRET

-475 IKFDS
+475 VKFDAS
-480 HFASI
+480 FASVVN
-485 IQRLIQECKQNSSS
+485 RLIKECKEKSSS

>member
-1 MADEVDEVLWQK
+1 MSDDNGTIWQK
-13 ALETAKARVP
+13 ALEIAKSQVP
-23 ESEFIMWFRLGYLGF
+23 ESEFIMWFRLSYIGYENGTILL
-38 DQKTVRLRASNM
+38 QANNT
-50 FLRDQFVRKYGTMMK
+50 FLRDQFVRKYSQFMR
-65 EILSDLLGMDVS
+65 EIISSLLGMPVELSVEAQSKTIDHHIAPQVS
-77 LDVSASAS
+77 PRKAKNNIGAEKAIEAQPGISR
-85 PASSARNHQPASYPA
+85 SAR
-100 PSASSAETNSTP
+100 PS
-112 ASQDSSRPNPAAKS
+112 
-126 HEPHAEYENIHFQR
+126 
-140 EPAEQR
+140 
-146 EHTRNGAFRSTNL
+146 NL
-159 QSRYTFENFV
+159 QSRYTFESFV

-181 VAVADN
+181 IAIADK

-216 LERHPEMRV
+216 VERHADFRI
-225 ICVTAEDFTNEFIK
+225 ICVTAEEFTNEFIK
-239 TIHDRTTNEFKNK
+239 TIHDRTTNDFKNK
-252 YRNIDVL
+252 YRNVDVL

-276 LFHTFNALYDSN
+276 LFHTFNALYDTN
-288 RQLVF
+288 KQLVF

-298 ASELKDFSER
+298 AAELKDFSER

-313 MMGLKTDLTLPGFE
+313 MMGLKTDLTTPSFE
-327 TRVAIIRK
+327 TRAAIVRK
-335 KLELYRRQ
+335 KLELYKRHFG
-343 LPEDVIDLIAHSIE
+343 EDVINLIAKSIE

-367 SQIFAYADLIKV
+367 NQIIAYAELIKV
-379 EPTFD
+379 EPTFEI
-384 TAQNVIRQ
+384 AQNVIKQ
-392 MTNAFKPASI
+392 LTNSFMPSAI
-402 NVSSIIRT
+402 EVSSIIKT
-410 VADFYKISTSDLKG
+410 VADYYKLSISDLKG

-434 RQVAMYIIRET
+434 RQIAMYIIRET

-475 IKFDS
+475 IKFD
-480 HFASI
+480 ASFSSLVNH
-485 IQRLIQECKQNSSS
+485 LIKECKEKSSL